1 MNPSFS
7 RGFSLVEVLAS
18 IVVLSSAAVGI
29 TAAWKLIDEK
39 QLAGRLDHRASRIL
53 REYYE
58 LHAFAPSWADPL
70 SPDYLGNDSGAD
82 DPLRGFLYHPLGK
95 PASTN
100 GVSQY
105 TEAVPYVVAL
115 SPDKKELSLVYQ
127 MAAANGNGSGSLTK
141 TIELS
146 K

>member
-1 MNPSFS
+1 MKAGFS
-7 RGFSLVEVLAS
+7 RGFSLIEVLAS
-18 IVVLSSAAVGI
+18 IVIFSSATVGI

-39 QLAGRLDHRASRIL
+39 QLAGQIDHRAGRIL

-95 PASTN
+95 QISSDAL
-100 GVSQY
+100 QY
-105 TEAVPYVVAL
+105 TDAIPYVVAL
-115 SPDKKELSLVYQ
+115 SPDGKELSLVYQ
-127 MAAANGNGSGSLTK
+127 ITSANGNGSRSLTK
-141 TIELS
+141 TLELS